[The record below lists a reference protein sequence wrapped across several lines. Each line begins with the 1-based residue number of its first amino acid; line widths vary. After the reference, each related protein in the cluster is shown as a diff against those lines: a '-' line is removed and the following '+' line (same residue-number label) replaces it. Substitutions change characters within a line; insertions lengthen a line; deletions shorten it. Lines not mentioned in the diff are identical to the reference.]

1 MAIVSKQPHQLG
13 RLAEQTAER
22 YLARHGL
29 RLVRRNFRGKQGE
42 IDLIMDDG
50 KVLVFIEVRHR
61 RNSRFGSAVESI
73 NPRKQA
79 RLIKTA
85 ELYISATGGASKRQC
100 RFDTID
106 FDGEITDNNLRWI
119 KNAFAAAES

>member
-1 MAIVSKQPHQLG
+1 MAIAGNQSHQLG
-13 RLAEQTAER
+13 RLAEQAAEQ

-29 RLVRRNFRGKQGE
+29 KLVQRNFRGKQGE

-61 RNSRFGSAVESI
+61 RSSRFGSAVESI

-79 RLIKTA
+79 KLIKTA
-85 ELYISATGGASKRQC
+85 ELYISAVGGASQRQC

-119 KNAFAAAES
+119 KNAFAASGS

>member
-1 MAIVSKQPHQLG
+1 MAIVGNQSHELG
-13 RLAEQTAER
+13 RLAEQAAEQ

-29 RLVRRNFRGKQGE
+29 SLVQRNFRGKQGE

-61 RNSRFGSAVESI
+61 RSSRFGSAVESI

-85 ELYISATGGASKRQC
+85 ELYISAASGASQRQC

-119 KNAFAAAES
+119 KNAFAASGS

>member
-1 MAIVSKQPHQLG
+1 MAIAGNQSHQLG
-13 RLAEQTAER
+13 RLAEQAAEQ

-29 RLVRRNFRGKQGE
+29 KLVQRNFRGKQGE

-61 RNSRFGSAVESI
+61 RSSRFGSAVESI

-85 ELYISATGGASKRQC
+85 ELYISAVGGASQRQC

-106 FDGEITDNNLRWI
+106 FDGEITDNNLHWI
-119 KNAFAAAES
+119 KNAFAASGS